1 MSDFLFLYVPMFEK
15 RYIHIY
21 YLYRISPFALI
32 LQVFLSPHHNSNNSH
47 NNSYKKYDMYT
58 QTTSHII
65 LDTTNNNNIFPC
77 VRVYVYLYVYVS
89 SFVHQCATYQKIF
102 CYDIIPKLD
111 TKVQISDSIFSFV
124 STPNN
129 SFLYWNIFLNS
140 FLVLFY
146 NLNKEKPTKSF
157 SFNTK
162 FVWFNACYNKSIFS
176 YQIIPQTKT
185 QDICYFYFFTMETIN
200 KWIEMGA
207 QIN

>member
-1 MSDFLFLYVPMFEK
+1 M
-15 RYIHIY
+15 I
-21 YLYRISPFALI
+21 
-32 LQVFLSPHHNSNNSH
+32 
-47 NNSYKKYDMYT
+47 YT

-89 SFVHQCATYQKIF
+89 SFVHQCATYEKIF
-102 CYDIIPKLD
+102 CYDIMPKLD

-146 NLNKEKPTKSF
+146 NLNKEKPTKNF

-162 FVWFNACYNKSIFS
+162 FVWFKACYNKSIFS
-176 YQIIPQTKT
+176 YQIIPQTNT
-185 QDICYFYFFTMETIN
+185 QDICYFYFFTMQTIN